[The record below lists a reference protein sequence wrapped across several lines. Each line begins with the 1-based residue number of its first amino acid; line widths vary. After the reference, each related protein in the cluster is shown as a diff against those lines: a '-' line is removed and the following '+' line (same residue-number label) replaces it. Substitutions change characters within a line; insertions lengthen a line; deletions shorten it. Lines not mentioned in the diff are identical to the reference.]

1 MNKEN
6 KNMEKQKSVT
16 DKFLPVGTRVKTL
29 TPAGSNDWVE
39 TLKQSRKWGVVGTIV
54 DYSDSHG
61 LCYKVKHDNGTESW
75 YNPEELEEV
84 NL

>member
-1 MNKEN
+1 
-6 KNMEKQKSVT
+6 V
-16 DKFLPVGTRVKTL
+16 RI
-29 TPAGSNDWVE
+29 
-39 TLKQSRKWGVVGTIV
+39 WGVVGTIV